1 MSESENKSRKRGSL
15 RLNGIGSVSKSYGT
29 EGEVILS
36 LSIDPEDI
44 ELKEPVFIDF
54 DGLPVPFYIDSDSCQ
69 QRGRRK
75 LLVRLTDVDTLAD
88 AEELVGRTV
97 SVDADSYAGGA
108 DPFESDDLSFLIGW
122 KVFKE
127 MPSGESECEE
137 SVAGQETAERVGA
150 VGHMGTVGC
159 LGTAECVG
167 VVTEFVDIPGNP
179 CLEVETEK
187 KETVLLPFHED
198 LILSVNPDERCLSMD
213 IPEGLF

>member
-1 MSESENKSRKRGSL
+1 MSESENKSRKRANL

-54 DGLPVPFYIDSDSCQ
+54 DGLPVPFYIDSDCCQ
-69 QRGRRK
+69 PRGRRK

-88 AEELVGRTV
+88 AEELVDRTV
-97 SVDADSYAGGA
+97 SVDADSYADGA

-122 KVFKE
+122 RVFKE
-127 MPSGESECEE
+127 MPAGESECEE
-137 SVAGQETAERVGA
+137 SVAGQETAGRTGA
-150 VGHMGTVGC
+150 VGHI
-159 LGTAECVG
+159 GTAELVG

-187 KETVLLPFHED
+187 NETVLLPFHED
-198 LILSVNPDERCLSMD
+198 LIVSVNPDERIISMD

>member
-44 ELKEPVFIDF
+44 ELEEPVFIDF
-54 DGLPVPFYIDSDSCQ
+54 DGLPVPFYIDSDGCQ
-69 QRGRRK
+69 PRGRRK
-75 LLVRLTDVDTLAD
+75 LLVHLTDVDSLAD

-97 SVDADSYAGGA
+97 SVDADIYSDGA
-108 DPFESDDLSFLIGW
+108 DPFESDDLSLLVGW
-122 KVFKE
+122 EIFRDCADDDLE
-127 MPSGESECEE
+127 Y
-137 SVAGQETAERVGA
+137 
-150 VGHMGTVGC
+150 
-159 LGTAECVG
+159 VG

-179 CLEVETEK
+179 CIEVETEK
-187 KETVLLPFHED
+187 NETVLLPFHEE
-198 LILSVNPDERCLSMD
+198 LVMSVNPEERILSMD

>member
-69 QRGRRK
+69 PRGRRK

-97 SVDADSYAGGA
+97 SVDADSYADGA
-108 DPFESDDLSFLIGW
+108 DPFEADDLSFLIGW

-127 MPSGESECEE
+127 MPAGESECEE
-137 SVAGQETAERVGA
+137 SVAGQETA
-150 VGHMGTVGC
+150 TDPI
-159 LGTAECVG
+159 GTAECVG

-187 KETVLLPFHED
+187 NETVLLPFHED
-198 LILSVNPDERCLSMD
+198 LIVSVNPDERIISMD